1 MKARIGAKSY
11 FNENATS
18 KFHFTK
24 LKRSD
29 SSNASTSAMT
39 EDDNSLEDIEV
50 TPTFHNE
57 NRKIL
62 LFSTKPRYGKGFKAP
77 EILDIIYKDQPGE
90 VKCTLQPTKVQYNS
104 AFLFD
109 VRIIPLDD
117 LPADGNGQFVN
128 NRRVTHTYTRHSNG
142 KWKREG
148 DVHFTLQT
156 ANDYHLTREY
166 KKKED
171 FHQIISYVN
180 DINGDIVNNVV
191 LLEYTFTGKEHV
203 LAPTFHG
210 NAERKKVFTKTKPSV

>member
-90 VKCTLQPTKVQYNS
+90 VSVPFNPRKFSTIQLSCLMFALYPSMICQPTEMVS
-104 AFLFD
+104 LLITDESPIRTLGILTA
-109 VRIIPLDD
+109 
-117 LPADGNGQFVN
+117 NGKG
-128 NRRVTHTYTRHSNG
+128 RVTCISLSKLQMTTTSRANT
-142 KWKREG
+142 KR
-148 DVHFTLQT
+148 
-156 ANDYHLTREY
+156 
-166 KKKED
+166 KE
-171 FHQIISYVN
+171 
-180 DINGDIVNNVV
+180 
-191 LLEYTFTGKEHV
+191 TFI
-203 LAPTFHG
+203 
-210 NAERKKVFTKTKPSV
+210 R